1 MAAPTYDTDLSLA
14 NGGEITDAETTTGW
28 SAYGGGASG
37 LDNNADIA
45 MQGGFCVGKQITN
58 ADKGHYFTGSATL
71 GAGDH
76 IFIWHFCGT
85 PGLTATKQNKGAS
98 VLIGSGSN
106 AYCQYHIEGNDTYGA
121 SGRVAKCYAID
132 YTNRTTNATP
142 PYRTATGSP
151 GASPTVFGG
160 GLVTTAAVKGFN
172 LGVDAIRYGK
182 GAYVTNGELIS
193 QGDASDNPATFAG
206 FQSFNDAI
214 ANRYGLLTRVGGGYE
229 MQGTFAIG
237 RNASDVAT
245 RCVFEDSDRTIAI
258 VDTEHAASTFN
269 HIIVDHVNTWC
280 GWNNI
285 SFTALGTTARGNID
299 LLNGVFVAV
308 GGTWTG
314 IGTVTVNGAAAIF
327 DAVTFR
333 QTGVFTRSTAT
344 VTDCLFDRCSTVVV
358 DADIVDT
365 MNTFTGCTFVGDGT
379 TTPGH
384 AIDFGTL
391 TASRTVVW
399 NNVLDNGTTN
409 QSVWEG
415 FTQTATA
422 GPQTNAN
429 AAVTVNVPG
438 GSTLTISVAGGATI
452 PTVQNTGTG
461 SVAITANEVT
471 LTITV
476 VDIDTGLPIEG
487 AMVYVT
493 NAAQTATYIDKIET
507 NASGQVSFTG
517 SLGSAQTLAGRV
529 RAASPDVKPYTKYYK
544 TSPVAGTF
552 SNTANTSLTIQMI
565 PDV

>member
-1 MAAPTYDTDLSLA
+1 MAAPTYDTDLSSA
-14 NGGEITDAETTTGW
+14 NGGQITDAETTTGW

-58 ADKGHYFTGSATL
+58 ADKGVYFTGSATL
-71 GAGDH
+71 AAGDH
-76 IFIWHFCGT
+76 IFAWLFCGT
-85 PGLTATKQNKGAS
+85 PSLTDTKQNKGAS
-98 VLIGSGSN
+98 ILVGSSSN
-106 AYCQYHIEGNDTYGA
+106 AYCQYHVEGNDTYGA
-121 SGRVAKCYAID
+121 SGRVAKCYAVD
-132 YTNRTTNATP
+132 YTNRTTNTSP
-142 PYRTATGSP
+142 PYRTATGNP
-151 GASPTVFGG
+151 AASPTVFGG
-160 GLVTTAAVKGFN
+160 GLVTTASVKGFN
-172 LGVDAIRYGK
+172 LGVDAIRFGTGGYI
-182 GAYVTNGELIS
+182 TNGELIS
-193 QGDASDNPATFAG
+193 EGDASDNPATFAG
-206 FQSFNDAI
+206 FQGYNDNI
-214 ANRYGLLTRVGGGYE
+214 SNRFGLLTRVGGSYE

-237 RNASDVAT
+237 RNAAGTAT
-245 RCVFEDSDRTIAI
+245 RCVFSDSDRNIAI
-258 VDTEHAASTFN
+258 VDTEHCASSFN
-269 HIIVDHVNTWC
+269 QIIVDHASTYC

-285 SFTALGTTARGNID
+285 SLTALGTTSRGNIN
-299 LLNGVFVAV
+299 LLNGTFEAI

-314 IGTVTVNGAAAIF
+314 IGTITVNGATASF
-327 DAVTFR
+327 SGVTFR
-333 QTGVFTRSTAT
+333 QTDTFTRDTA
-344 VTDCLFDRCSTVVV
+344 VVFECLFDRCSTVVV

-365 MNTFTGCTFVGDGT
+365 MNTFSGSTFVGNGT
-379 TTPGH
+379 TSAGH

-399 NNVLDNGTTN
+399 KNTLDNGAN

-415 FTQTATA
+415 STQAATA

-429 AAVTVNVPG
+429 AAITVNVPS
-438 GSTLTISVAGGATI
+438 GSTLTISVEAGATI

-552 SNTANTSLTIQMI
+552 SNTANTNLTIQMI
-565 PDV
+565 PDI